1 MPKLRLQAVWAP
13 ELVNT
18 HPNILKFQHFFY
30 LCSNQNW
37 KCKILTFGSDFGIAT
52 FRTILAKRFWDTSP
66 FSLGFCMEFAANL
79 QYTLINTALTRSPPP
94 PNKDEV
100 HKVYKICKGCLTCNT
115 QHCVQGGGGST
126 TITFSSPTTQSVPN
140 VLTWIVAMLSTC
152 SMRQ

>member
-94 PNKDEV
+94 QTKMRFIKCTRYVKDVWLVTPNTVFRGEGGQLQL
-100 HKVYKICKGCLTCNT
+100 HFPHLQRKVSLTFWP
-115 QHCVQGGGGST
+115 G
-126 TITFSSPTTQSVPN
+126 
-140 VLTWIVAMLSTC
+140 L
-152 SMRQ
+152 